1 MRLGENNRNLTELEK
16 KAGQKASRT
25 LRRDFKSVLKA
36 SIVSRTGEM
45 IRKAGTGVRMKY
57 DALDSIVIRATPAT
71 FIQHYGF
78 EGTKK
83 NGVFMRL
90 KSYGHFDHLFD
101 KTNSLETL
109 ASEVA
114 ELRGEEVE
122 TNITNIISVTN
133 GRQGSN

>member
-25 LRRDFKSVLKA
+25 LRNDLRKVLKA
-36 SIVSRTGEM
+36 SIVSQTGEM
-45 IRKAGTGVRMKY
+45 VKKVGTGVRMKY
-57 DALDSIVIRATPAT
+57 DALDAIVIRATKAT

-78 EGTKK
+78 EGIKK
-83 NGVFMRL
+83 NRVAMNL
-90 KSYGHFDHLFD
+90 KAYGHFDNLFD
-101 KTNSLETL
+101 KTNALETL
-109 ASEVA
+109 ATEVA

-133 GRQGSN
+133 GRQSNN